1 MLFKFQ
7 LFGIADR
14 EYVFVVVF
22 GNLNCRLSGS
32 RLDSF
37 PPKAGNAV
45 LQTGRGNVVL
55 QTVSSSAADSQGDA
69 VLQTVSSSTAGR
81 QGDAVLH

>member
-1 MLFKFQ
+1 M
-7 LFGIADR
+7 
-14 EYVFVVVF
+14 FVVVF

-37 PPKAGNAV
+37 PPRAGNAV

-55 QTVSSSAADSQGDA
+55 QTVSSSTADSQGDA
-69 VLQTVSSSTAGR
+69 VLHLVRFS
-81 QGDAVLH
+81 DPLP